1 MSLRRPSPSA
11 VPFGDP
17 DVLDL
22 AREIV
27 GTHYPPELDLFDAV
41 VDEYRRDPDR
51 LLNPET
57 LRAPVGIGVDL
68 VLMTPYVLA
77 AAAYLGNMLVEKTA
91 DKTLDAVRDRLTEA
105 WSARKARRA
114 ADDDDARPVTNADA
128 DLTMVIT
135 IHLTGTGASPEVARE
150 IAGKVS
156 DALLPGKPP
165 SDDD

>member
-11 VPFGDP
+11 VPLGDP
-17 DVLDL
+17 DVLEL
-22 AREIV
+22 AREVV
-27 GTHYPPELDLFDAV
+27 GTHYPPELGLFDAV

-68 VLMTPYVLA
+68 VLMTPYILA
-77 AAAYLGNMLVEKTA
+77 AAAYLGNILVEKAA

-105 WSARKARRA
+105 WAARKARRA
-114 ADDDDARPVTNADA
+114 DDDAARPVTSADA
-128 DLTMVIT
+128 ELTMVIT
-135 IHLTGTGASPEVARE
+135 IHLTGTGAGPEVARE

-165 SDDD
+165 HDND

>member
-1 MSLRRPSPSA
+1 MLN
-11 VPFGDP
+11 
-17 DVLDL
+17 L

-41 VDEYRRDPDR
+41 VDEYRRDPDS

-77 AAAYLGNMLVEKTA
+77 AAAYLGNVLVEKAA
-91 DKTLDAVRDRLTEA
+91 DKTLDAVRDRLTKA
-105 WSARKARRA
+105 WAARKAGRIT
-114 ADDDDARPVTNADA
+114 DDAPPPANADA

-156 DALLPGKPP
+156 DALLPGKPA